1 MTNII
6 SSVQKSVL
14 VKSETPV
21 GQVVQRVIQDSSC
34 LHAKILFAM
43 ILNPLLH
50 LIHSLECVQMLGS
63 P

>member
-21 GQVVQRVIQDSSC
+21 GQVVQRVSQKTPPVCMPKYC
-34 LHAKILFAM
+34 LA
-43 ILNPLLH
+43 
-50 LIHSLECVQMLGS
+50 
-63 P
+63 